1 MIKKFALPFVV
12 VTYCLCSCKKEASG
26 TGSTITPPT
35 DTIVVMAPATDPP
48 LAATM
53 GFFLSDW
60 GAKNFTAPAYTYTTI
75 PPSAGITVNINR
87 SAVITKIPRS
97 IFGNNANPYMTQMV
111 DQPVLLNHI
120 TNLNPHIIR
129 FPGGNISSVYFWNRS
144 KDTPPTD
151 VPQRLVESNGNKS
164 EANYWFGKNTE
175 SWTLSLDN
183 YYNMLQQ
190 TGNKGMITVNYG
202 YARYGTGTD
211 PVAAAAHLA
220 ADWVRYDKGR
230 TAYWEI
236 GNESN
241 GEWQAGYRIDVSEN
255 KDGQPEKVTGNLYGK
270 HFNVFAD
277 SMRKA
282 AAEGGHTIYI
292 GAQLLE
298 KEPASW
304 QTETDKSWNSGVLSQ
319 AANAADYYIVHNY
332 YTNYNTNASA
342 AEILNTATVVTKE
355 MMHYLKNNLQANGAS
370 LKPIALTEWNIFS
383 TGSQQMVSHVNGMH
397 AVLVLG
403 ELLKNQFGMA
413 SRWDLANAWDN
424 GNDHGTFSQG
434 DDGTPKW
441 TPRPS
446 FYHMYFFKKLLGDR
460 MVTST
465 VTDNNVESYAS
476 SFASGAVGVTLVNKS
491 TVAKNVKLLI
501 ENFIPGARFY
511 WYTLTGGGDNGEF
524 SRKVFVNG
532 KGPEGIGGGPS
543 DYQNIKAYA
552 ASAANGIRVTLPPRS
567 VVVMAI
573 DKK

>member
-1 MIKKFALPFVV
+1 
-12 VTYCLCSCKKEASG
+12 
-26 TGSTITPPT
+26 
-35 DTIVVMAPATDPP
+35 
-48 LAATM
+48 M
-53 GFFLSDW
+53 GLFLSDW
-60 GAKNFTAPAYTYTTI
+60 SAKNFTAPSFTDTAM
-75 PPSAGITVNINR
+75 PASSGITVHINR
-87 SAVITKIPRS
+87 SEVITKIPSS

-129 FPGGNISSVYFWNRS
+129 FPGGNLSSVYFWNGS
-144 KDTPPTD
+144 KTMTPADAPD
-151 VPQRLVESNGNKS
+151 MLVESNGSKS
-164 EANYWFGKNTE
+164 AANYWYGRNTE

-202 YARYGTGTD
+202 YARYGTSAD

-220 ADWVRYDKGR
+220 ADWVRYDNGR
-230 TAYWEI
+230 TPYWEI

-255 KDGQPEKVTGNLYGK
+255 KDGQPEIVTGNLYGK

-332 YTNYNTNASA
+332 YTNYNTDASA

-370 LKPIALTEWNIFS
+370 VKPIALTEWNIFS

-446 FYHMYFFKKLLGDR
+446 FYHTYFFKKLLGDC

-465 VTDNNVESYAS
+465 VTDGNVESYAS
-476 SFASGAVGVTLVNKS
+476 SFTSGEVGVTLVNKS
-491 TVAKNVKLLI
+491 TVVKNVKISI
-501 ENFIPGARFY
+501 ENFIPGTRFY
-511 WYTLTGGGDNGEF
+511 WYTLTGGSDNGEF

-532 KGPEGIGGGPS
+532 KGPAGIGGGPS
-543 DYQNIKAYA
+543 DYETLKAYS
-552 ASAANGIRVTLPPRS
+552 ASAVNGIRVTLPPRS